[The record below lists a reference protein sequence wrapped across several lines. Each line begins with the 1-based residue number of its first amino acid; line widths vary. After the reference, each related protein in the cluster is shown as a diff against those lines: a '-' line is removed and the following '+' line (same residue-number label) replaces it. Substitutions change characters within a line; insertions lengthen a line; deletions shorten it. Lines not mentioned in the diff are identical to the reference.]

1 MPKVVKLRSCGEK
14 PLKEQKP
21 LKFMCIYL
29 CFFEDANAGMYVPM
43 ITNVKFNVI
52 SYYHWIL
59 LCAVALCYN
68 LCSGII
74 SIALRK
80 LVTLKPSWD
89 IKRSDPIHN
98 PWIATSQKKDA
109 ILRLRVLWCPET
121 ILHRSEQFEVAK
133 KICKDMQN
141 SQAEFYPRISI
152 LLNPRS

>member
-1 MPKVVKLRSCGEK
+1 
-14 PLKEQKP
+14 
-21 LKFMCIYL
+21 MCIYL
-29 CFFEDANAGMYVPM
+29 CFFEDANAGMYQWLL
-43 ITNVKFNVI
+43 TNVKFNVI

-89 IKRSDPIHN
+89 IKPLSLGKFGTWSQVACRSDPIHN

-141 SQAEFYPRISI
+141 SQAEFYPRMSI
-152 LLNPRS
+152 LLNHRS